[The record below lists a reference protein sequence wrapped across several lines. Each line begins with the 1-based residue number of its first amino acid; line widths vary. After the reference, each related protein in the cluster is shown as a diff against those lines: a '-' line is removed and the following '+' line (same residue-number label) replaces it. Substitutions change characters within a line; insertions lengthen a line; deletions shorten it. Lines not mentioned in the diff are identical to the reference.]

1 MSLLSYD
8 HISTILSQPA
18 SLEWI
23 RQTLAATPCLELDT
37 LSVVVC
43 LHFGFSDEHGQLGL
57 RPCAEVLRDLGRQ
70 GLFRKPDPPDGTSSG
85 AEGDMAAPALPDTEP
100 DEEQGKRQARSKPK
114 N

>member
-57 RPCAEVLRDLGRQ
+57 GPCAEVLRDLGRAFSASQ
-70 GLFRKPDPPDGTSSG
+70 IRQT
-85 AEGDMAAPALPDTEP
+85 AQAPAQKGTWPRPPCQTRNQTKSKARD
-100 DEEQGKRQARSKPK
+100 QARSKPK